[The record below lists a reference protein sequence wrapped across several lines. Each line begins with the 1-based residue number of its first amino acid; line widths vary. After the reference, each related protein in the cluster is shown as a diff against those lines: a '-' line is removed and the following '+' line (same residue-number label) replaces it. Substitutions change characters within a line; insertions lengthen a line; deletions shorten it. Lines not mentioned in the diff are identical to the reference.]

1 MDFGE
6 LEERKDA
13 YWQGANSGPKIN
25 YHLPSNYVVQN
36 RALPMEFLLSNTGDE
51 SRMWLWKLGIS
62 LLIFT

>member
-25 YHLPSNYVVQN
+25 YHLPSNYPKQGPAHGVPFV
-36 RALPMEFLLSNTGDE
+36 
-51 SRMWLWKLGIS
+51 
-62 LLIFT
+62 